1 MQVSFLFESSCCSFS
16 RRATISSIIFKTLSK
31 LTFFPRIASAM
42 KSSSGR
48 RECLACESAASAS
61 ARCSRT
67 VTVTCMKLELALGS
81 VFLNNSK
88 ASSSFNTL
96 IVSDNAR
103 SSSAVVTFW
112 FASNS
117 AVLVPQF
124 FSKSARNL
132 VSSAKAASVSVRSF
146 FISIIST
153 PSSPM
158 RNVAVSMA
166 CVKDA
171 ISASLAFTS
180 ALNDL
185 IASSSV
191 AVAST
196 APLLIVSAICFRMP
210 TISPLCG
217 AYSSS

>member
-103 SSSAVVTFW
+103 SSSALTFW